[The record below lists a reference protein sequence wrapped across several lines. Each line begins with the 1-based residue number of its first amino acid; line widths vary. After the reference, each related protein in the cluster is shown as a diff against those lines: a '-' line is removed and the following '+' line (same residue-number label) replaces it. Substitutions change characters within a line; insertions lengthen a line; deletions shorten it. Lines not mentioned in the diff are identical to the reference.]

1 MIENAFFSCPQQN
14 RSHSRVPSDAK
25 EFHEVTKRDALRQLE
40 RELET
45 LTQTAPDE
53 KKDGFRE
60 EMKSFASL
68 FGRFLQ
74 EDGPSVEWKRMEKL
88 PEGAVKDYGSLRS
101 PSETAEIR
109 EMLNK
114 LVVVKLNGGLGTS
127 MGCHGP
133 KSVIPVRNDLTFLD
147 LTVQQI
153 EVRTKRKIIDNT

>member
-1 MIENAFFSCPQQN
+1 M
-14 RSHSRVPSDAK
+14 
-25 EFHEVTKRDALRQLE
+25 RQLE
-40 RELET
+40 RELEK
-45 LTQTAPDE
+45 LTMTAPDE
-53 KKDGFRE
+53 KKDTFQE

-74 EDGPSVEWKRMEKL
+74 EDGPSVDWNRIQKL
-88 PEGAVKDYGSLRS
+88 PEGAVKDYRELQT
-101 PSETAEIR
+101 PSNTEDIR
-109 EMLNK
+109 KMLNK

-153 EVRTKRKIIDNT
+153 EVSLYTKLQLERI